1 MTEKCTQYDIYITVR
16 LNGIYLFK
24 NQLIKSKIAQ
34 LPNNKKTVWV
44 RPIRLNMTMFI
55 AESVALS
62 SLRSLM
68 KKAGAKADFCSLPA
82 ADYSTVTDF
91 ARLRGWS
98 TSVPLISA
106 TW

>member
-1 MTEKCTQYDIYITVR
+1 VHLSGDVLY
-16 LNGIYLFK
+16 K
-24 NQLIKSKIAQ
+24 NQFVKSKTAQ
-34 LPNNKKTVWV
+34 LPSNKKTVCP
-44 RPIRLNMTMFI
+44 RPIRLNMTTFI
-55 AESVALS
+55 PESAPLS
-62 SLRSLM
+62 SFALLM
-68 KKAGAKADFCSLPA
+68 KKAGAKAGFCSLPA